1 MQVYLVGGA
10 VRDALLNRKVIER
23 DYVVVGAT
31 PQEMLSQGFTQVG
44 KDFPVFLHPKTQE
57 EYALARTERKSGKGY
72 TGFVCDASSSVTLE
86 EDLLR
91 RDLTVNAIAQD
102 NLGNLIDPYGGKKDL
117 ENRLLRHVSEA
128 FSEDPLR
135 VFRVACFATRYAYLG
150 FTIAN
155 ETMAL
160 MQSMAESGELSTLS
174 AERVWQETKRSL
186 LEKTPHVFF
195 TVLNQAHGLNDWFAE
210 LESNL
215 DAAIATLKTAVALE
229 NAAKENF
236 DKSGQLENKPLETKI
251 PESSS
256 SGTTTLIIRF
266 TALLAHLNEEEAKR
280 LCNRL
285 KVQNQLSEIVILAC
299 KFKDF
304 LLNTQ
309 NSPADLLALFNGCDA
324 WRRSERFT
332 LLLKAFAPYAHYK
345 DLDWQRQQEHIENAL
360 SAANQVNVQDIIA
373 TGVKGPAIKE
383 ALNQAKLDAIASIG
397 E

>member
-1 MQVYLVGGA
+1 MQIYLVGGA
-10 VRDALLNRKVIER
+10 VRDALLNRKVVER

-31 PQEMLSQGFTQVG
+31 PEEMLSQGFTQVG

-135 VFRVACFATRYAYLG
+135 VFRVARFATRYAYLG
-150 FTIAN
+150 FTIAT

-160 MQSMAESGELSTLS
+160 MQSMAQSGELSTLS

-195 TVLNQAHGLNDWFAE
+195 TVLNQAHGLNYWFTE
-210 LESNL
+210 LERNVDTAL
-215 DAAIATLKTAVALE
+215 ETLKTAVALE
-229 NAAKENF
+229 KAENESVV
-236 DKSGQLENKPLETKI
+236 KYTGSETPL
-251 PESSS
+251 PESSDS
-256 SGTTTLIIRF
+256 ETARLITRF
-266 TALLAHLNEEEAKR
+266 TALLTHLNEEEAKQ

-285 KVQNQLSEIVILAC
+285 KVQNQVSEIVSLAC
-299 KFKDF
+299 KFKGF
-304 LLNTQ
+304 LLNAQ
-309 NSPADLLALFNGCDA
+309 NSPADLLALFNSCDA
-324 WRRSERFT
+324 WRREERFT
-332 LLLKAFAPYAHYK
+332 LLLSAFAPYAHNK
-345 DLDWQRQQEHIENAL
+345 GVDWQHQQKRIENAL
-360 SAANQVNVQDIIA
+360 AAANQVNVQDIIA
-373 TGVKGPAIKE
+373 TGVKGPEIKD
-383 ALNQAKLDAIASIG
+383 ALNRAKLSAVASITD
-397 E
+397 

>member
-10 VRDALLNRKVIER
+10 VRDALLNRKVVER

-31 PQEMLSQGFTQVG
+31 PEEMLSQGFTQVG

-102 NLGNLIDPYGGKKDL
+102 KLGNLIDPYGGRKDL

-135 VFRVACFATRYAYLG
+135 VFRVARFATRYAYLG
-150 FTIAN
+150 FTIAT

-195 TVLNQAHGLNDWFAE
+195 TVLHQAHGLNDWFTE

-215 DAAIATLKTAVALE
+215 DTALAALKTAVDLE
-229 NAAKENF
+229 KAENESLVK
-236 DKSGQLENKPLETKI
+236 DTGSETPLPDSSNSETAR
-251 PESSS
+251 
-256 SGTTTLIIRF
+256 LITRF
-266 TALLAHLNEEEAKR
+266 TALLSHLGEEEAKH
-280 LCNRL
+280 LCSRL
-285 KVQNQLSEIVILAC
+285 KVQNQVSEIVILAC

-304 LLNTQ
+304 LLSMQ

-324 WRRSERFT
+324 WRREERFT
-332 LLLKAFAPYAHYK
+332 LLLSAFAPYAHSK
-345 DLDWQRQQEHIENAL
+345 GVDWQEQQKRIENAL
-360 SAANQVNVQDIIA
+360 AAAKQVNVQDIIA
-373 TGVKGPAIKE
+373 TGVKGPEIRD
-383 ALNQAKLDAIASIG
+383 ALNQAKLSAIASINNQ
-397 E
+397 

>member
-10 VRDALLNRKVIER
+10 VRDALLNRKVVER

-31 PQEMLSQGFTQVG
+31 PEEMLSQGFTQVG

-135 VFRVACFATRYAYLG
+135 VFRVARFATRYAYLG
-150 FTIAN
+150 FTIAT

-160 MQSMAESGELSTLS
+160 MQSMAQSGELSTLS

-195 TVLNQAHGLNDWFAE
+195 TVLNQAHGLNDWFTE
-210 LESNL
+210 LERNVDTAL
-215 DAAIATLKTAVALE
+215 ETLKTAVALE
-229 NAAKENF
+229 KAENESVV
-236 DKSGQLENKPLETKI
+236 KYTGSETPL
-251 PESSS
+251 PESSDS
-256 SGTTTLIIRF
+256 ETARLITRF
-266 TALLAHLNEEEAKR
+266 TALLTHLNEEEAKQ

-285 KVQNQLSEIVILAC
+285 KVQNQVSEIVSLAC
-299 KFKDF
+299 KFKGF
-304 LLNTQ
+304 LLNAQ

-324 WRRSERFT
+324 WRREERFT
-332 LLLKAFAPYAHYK
+332 LLLSAFAPYAHNK
-345 DLDWQRQQEHIENAL
+345 GVDWQHQQKRIENAL
-360 SAANQVNVQDIIA
+360 AAANQVNVQDIIA
-373 TGVKGPAIKE
+373 TGVKGPEIKD
-383 ALNQAKLDAIASIG
+383 ALNQAKLAAITSTT

>member
-10 VRDALLNRKVIER
+10 VRDALLNRKVVER

-31 PQEMLSQGFTQVG
+31 PEEMLRQGFTQVG

-102 NLGNLIDPYGGKKDL
+102 NYGKLIDPYGGKKDL
-117 ENRLLRHVSEA
+117 ENRVLRHVSEA

-135 VFRVACFATRYAYLG
+135 VFRVARFATRYAYLG
-150 FTIAN
+150 FTIAT

-195 TVLNQAHGLNDWFAE
+195 TVLNQAHGLNDWFTE

-215 DAAIATLKTAVALE
+215 DTALATLKTAVDLE
-229 NAAKENF
+229 KAENESF
-236 DKSGQLENKPLETKI
+236 VKDTGSETPLPDSSNSETAR
-251 PESSS
+251 
-256 SGTTTLIIRF
+256 LITRF
-266 TALLAHLNEEEAKR
+266 TALLSHLGEEEAKH
-280 LCNRL
+280 LCSRL
-285 KVQNQLSEIVILAC
+285 KVQNQVSEIVILAC

-304 LLNTQ
+304 LLTMQ

-324 WRRSERFT
+324 WRREERFT
-332 LLLKAFAPYAHYK
+332 LLLSAFAPYAHSK
-345 DLDWQRQQEHIENAL
+345 GVDWQEQQKRIENAL
-360 SAANQVNVQDIIA
+360 AAAKQVNVQDIIA
-373 TGVKGPAIKE
+373 TGVKGPEIKD
-383 ALNQAKLDAIASIG
+383 ALNQAKLSAIASINNQ
-397 E
+397 

>member
-10 VRDALLNRKVIER
+10 VRDTLLNRKVIER

-135 VFRVACFATRYAYLG
+135 VFRVARFATRYAYLG

-210 LESNL
+210 LEGNL
-215 DAAIATLKTAVALE
+215 DIALKALKTAVELE
-229 NAAKENF
+229 KAENESVVK
-236 DKSGQLENKPLETKI
+236 DTGSETPL
-251 PESSS
+251 PESIAPE
-256 SGTTTLIIRF
+256 TARLITRF
-266 TALLAHLNEEEAKR
+266 TALLTHLNEEVAKQ
-280 LCNRL
+280 LCSRL
-285 KVQNQLSEIVILAC
+285 KVQNQVSEIVSLAC
-299 KFKDF
+299 KFKGF
-304 LLNTQ
+304 LLNAQ

-324 WRRSERFT
+324 WRREERFT
-332 LLLKAFAPYAHYK
+332 LLLSAFAPYANNK
-345 DLDWQRQQEHIENAL
+345 GVDWQHQQKRIENAL
-360 SAANQVNVQDIIA
+360 AAANQVNVQDIIS
-373 TGVKGPAIKE
+373 TGVKGPEIKE
-383 ALNQAKLDAIASIG
+383 ALNRAKLSAIASINDQ
-397 E
+397 

>member
-10 VRDALLNRKVIER
+10 VRDALLNRKVVER

-31 PQEMLSQGFTQVG
+31 PEKMLSQGFTQVG

-102 NLGNLIDPYGGKKDL
+102 NYGKLIDPYGGKKDL
-117 ENRLLRHVSEA
+117 ENRVLRHVSEA

-135 VFRVACFATRYAYLG
+135 VFRVARFATRYAYLG
-150 FTIAN
+150 FTIAT

-195 TVLNQAHGLNDWFAE
+195 TVLNQAHGLNDWFTE

-215 DAAIATLKTAVALE
+215 DTALASLKTAVGLE
-229 NAAKENF
+229 KAENESF
-236 DKSGQLENKPLETKI
+236 VKDTSSETPLPNSSNSET
-251 PESSS
+251 
-256 SGTTTLIIRF
+256 TRLITRF
-266 TALLAHLNEEEAKR
+266 TALLSHLGEEDAKQ
-280 LCNRL
+280 LCSRL
-285 KVQNQLSEIVILAC
+285 KVQNQVSEIVILAC

-304 LLNTQ
+304 LLTMQ

-324 WRRSERFT
+324 WRREERFT
-332 LLLKAFAPYAHYK
+332 LLLSAFAPYAHSK
-345 DLDWQRQQEHIENAL
+345 GVDWQEQQKRIENAL
-360 SAANQVNVQDIIA
+360 AAAKQVNVQDIIA
-373 TGVKGPAIKE
+373 TGVKGPEIKD
-383 ALNQAKLDAIASIG
+383 ALNRAKLSAIASITD
-397 E
+397 

>member
-10 VRDALLNRKVIER
+10 VRDALLNRKVVER

-31 PQEMLSQGFTQVG
+31 PEEMLSQGFTQVG

-135 VFRVACFATRYAYLG
+135 VFRVARFATRYAYLG
-150 FTIAN
+150 FTIAT

-160 MQSMAESGELSTLS
+160 MQSMAQSGELSTLS

-195 TVLNQAHGLNDWFAE
+195 TVLNQAHGLNDWFTE
-210 LESNL
+210 LERNVDTAL
-215 DAAIATLKTAVALE
+215 ETLKTAVALE
-229 NAAKENF
+229 KAENESVV
-236 DKSGQLENKPLETKI
+236 KYTGSETPL
-251 PESSS
+251 PESSDS
-256 SGTTTLIIRF
+256 ETARLITRF
-266 TALLAHLNEEEAKR
+266 TALLTHLNEEEAKQ

-285 KVQNQLSEIVILAC
+285 KVQNQVSEIVSLAC
-299 KFKDF
+299 KFKGF
-304 LLNTQ
+304 LLNAQ

-324 WRRSERFT
+324 WRREERFT
-332 LLLKAFAPYAHYK
+332 LLLSAFAPYAHNK
-345 DLDWQRQQEHIENAL
+345 GIDWQRQRKRIENAL
-360 SAANQVNVQDIIA
+360 AAAKQVNVQDIIA
-373 TGVKGPAIKE
+373 TGVKGPEIKD
-383 ALNQAKLDAIASIG
+383 ALNRAKLSAIASITD
-397 E
+397 

>member
-10 VRDALLNRKVIER
+10 VRDALLNRKVVER

-31 PQEMLSQGFTQVG
+31 PEEMLSQGFTQVG

-91 RDLTVNAIAQD
+91 RDLTVNAIAQ
-102 NLGNLIDPYGGKKDL
+102 NNYGNLIDPYGGKKDL
-117 ENRLLRHVSEA
+117 ENRVLRHVSEA

-135 VFRVACFATRYAYLG
+135 VFRVARFATRYAYLG
-150 FTIAN
+150 FTIAT

-195 TVLNQAHGLNDWFAE
+195 TVLNQAHGLNDWFTE
-210 LESNL
+210 LEINL
-215 DAAIATLKTAVALE
+215 DTALATLKTAVDLE
-229 NAAKENF
+229 KSENESF
-236 DKSGQLENKPLETKI
+236 VKDTGSETPLPDSSNSETAR
-251 PESSS
+251 
-256 SGTTTLIIRF
+256 LIIRF
-266 TALLAHLNEEEAKR
+266 TALLSHLGEEDAKH
-280 LCNRL
+280 LCSRL
-285 KVQNQLSEIVILAC
+285 KVQNQVSEIVILAC

-304 LLNTQ
+304 LLSMQ

-324 WRRSERFT
+324 WRREERF
-332 LLLKAFAPYAHYK
+332 LLLLSAFAPYAHSK
-345 DLDWQRQQEHIENAL
+345 GVDWQEQQKRIENAL
-360 SAANQVNVQDIIA
+360 AAAKQVNVQDIIA
-373 TGVKGPAIKE
+373 TGVKGPGIKD
-383 ALNQAKLDAIASIG
+383 ALNRAKLSAIASINT
-397 E
+397 

>member
-10 VRDALLNRKVIER
+10 VRDALLNRKVVER

-31 PQEMLSQGFTQVG
+31 PEEMLSQGFTQVG

-102 NLGNLIDPYGGKKDL
+102 NYGKLIDPYGGKKDL

-135 VFRVACFATRYAYLG
+135 VFRVARFATRYAYLG
-150 FTIAN
+150 FTIAT

-195 TVLNQAHGLNDWFAE
+195 TVLNQAHGLNDWFTE

-215 DAAIATLKTAVALE
+215 DAALATLKTAVDLE
-229 NAAKENF
+229 KVENESVVK
-236 DKSGQLENKPLETKI
+236 DTDTETAR
-251 PESSS
+251 
-256 SGTTTLIIRF
+256 LITRF
-266 TALLAHLNEEEAKR
+266 TALLTHLNEEEAKQ
-280 LCNRL
+280 LCSRL
-285 KVQNQLSEIVILAC
+285 KVQNQVSEIVSLAC
-299 KFKDF
+299 KFKGF
-304 LLNTQ
+304 LLNAQ

-324 WRRSERFT
+324 WRREERFT
-332 LLLKAFAPYAHYK
+332 LLLTAFAPYAHNK
-345 DLDWQRQQEHIENAL
+345 GVDWQHQQKRIENAL

-373 TGVKGPAIKE
+373 TGVKGPEIKD
-383 ALNQAKLDAIASIG
+383 ALNRAKLSAIASITD
-397 E
+397 

>member
-1 MQVYLVGGA
+1 MQIYLVGGA
-10 VRDALLNRKVIER
+10 VRDALLNRKVVER

-31 PQEMLSQGFTQVG
+31 PEEMLSQGFTQVG

-102 NLGNLIDPYGGKKDL
+102 NYGKLIDPYGGKKDL
-117 ENRLLRHVSEA
+117 ENRVLRHVSEA

-135 VFRVACFATRYAYLG
+135 VFRVARFATRYAYLG
-150 FTIAN
+150 FTIAT

-160 MQSMAESGELSTLS
+160 MQSMAQSGELSTLS

-195 TVLNQAHGLNDWFAE
+195 TVLNQAHGLNDWFTE

-215 DAAIATLKTAVALE
+215 DTALATLKTAVDLE
-229 NAAKENF
+229 KVENESVVK
-236 DKSGQLENKPLETKI
+236 DTGSGTPL
-251 PESSS
+251 PESSDS
-256 SGTTTLIIRF
+256 ETARLITRF
-266 TALLAHLNEEEAKR
+266 TALLSHLGEEDAKH
-280 LCNRL
+280 LCSRL
-285 KVQNQLSEIVILAC
+285 KVQNQVSEIVILAC

-304 LLNTQ
+304 LLTMQ

-324 WRRSERFT
+324 WRREERFT
-332 LLLKAFAPYAHYK
+332 LLLSAFAPYAHSK
-345 DLDWQRQQEHIENAL
+345 GVDWQEQQKRIENAL
-360 SAANQVNVQDIIA
+360 AAAKQVNVQDIIA
-373 TGVKGPAIKE
+373 TGVKGPEIKD
-383 ALNQAKLDAIASIG
+383 ALNQAKLSAIASINNQ
-397 E
+397 

>member
-10 VRDALLNRKVIER
+10 VRDALLNRKVVER

-31 PQEMLSQGFTQVG
+31 PEEMLSQGFTQVG

-135 VFRVACFATRYAYLG
+135 VFRVARFATRYAYLG
-150 FTIAN
+150 FTIAT

-195 TVLNQAHGLNDWFAE
+195 TVLNQAHGLNDWFTE

-215 DAAIATLKTAVALE
+215 DTALASLKTAVGLE
-229 NAAKENF
+229 KAENESF
-236 DKSGQLENKPLETKI
+236 VKDTSSETPLPDSSNSET
-251 PESSS
+251 
-256 SGTTTLIIRF
+256 TRLITRF
-266 TALLAHLNEEEAKR
+266 TALLSHLGEEDAKQ
-280 LCNRL
+280 LCSRL
-285 KVQNQLSEIVILAC
+285 KVQNQVSEIVILAC

-304 LLNTQ
+304 LLTMQ

-324 WRRSERFT
+324 WRREERF
-332 LLLKAFAPYAHYK
+332 LLLLSAFAPYAHSK
-345 DLDWQRQQEHIENAL
+345 GVDWQEQQKRIENAL
-360 SAANQVNVQDIIA
+360 AAAKQVNVQDIIA
-373 TGVKGPAIKE
+373 TGVKGPEIKD
-383 ALNQAKLDAIASIG
+383 ALNRAKLSAIASITD
-397 E
+397 

>member
-10 VRDALLNRKVIER
+10 VRDALLNRKVVER

-31 PQEMLSQGFTQVG
+31 PEEMLSQGFTQVG

-135 VFRVACFATRYAYLG
+135 VFRVARFATRYAYLG
-150 FTIAN
+150 FTIAT

-160 MQSMAESGELSTLS
+160 MQSMAQSGELSTLS

-195 TVLNQAHGLNDWFAE
+195 TVLNQAHGLNDWFTE
-210 LESNL
+210 LERNVDTAL
-215 DAAIATLKTAVALE
+215 ETLKTAVDLE
-229 NAAKENF
+229 KVENESVVK
-236 DKSGQLENKPLETKI
+236 DTDTETAR
-251 PESSS
+251 
-256 SGTTTLIIRF
+256 LITRF
-266 TALLAHLNEEEAKR
+266 TALLTHLNEEEAKQ
-280 LCNRL
+280 LCSRL
-285 KVQNQLSEIVILAC
+285 KVQNQVSDIVSLAC
-299 KFKDF
+299 KFKGF
-304 LLNTQ
+304 LLNAQ
-309 NSPADLLALFNGCDA
+309 NSPADLLVLFNGCDA
-324 WRRSERFT
+324 WRREERFT
-332 LLLKAFAPYAHYK
+332 LLLSAFAPYAHNK
-345 DLDWQRQQEHIENAL
+345 GVDWQHQQKRIENAL
-360 SAANQVNVQDIIA
+360 EAANQVNVQDIIA
-373 TGVKGPAIKE
+373 TGVKGPEIKD
-383 ALNQAKLDAIASIG
+383 ALNRAKLSAIASITD
-397 E
+397 

>member
-10 VRDALLNRKVIER
+10 VRDALLNRKVVER

-31 PQEMLSQGFTQVG
+31 PEEMLSQGFTQVG

-91 RDLTVNAIAQD
+91 RDLTVNAIAQ
-102 NLGNLIDPYGGKKDL
+102 NNYGNLIDPYGGKKDL
-117 ENRLLRHVSEA
+117 ENRVLRHVSEA

-135 VFRVACFATRYAYLG
+135 VFRVARFATRYAYLG
-150 FTIAN
+150 FTIAT

-195 TVLNQAHGLNDWFAE
+195 TVLNQAHGLNDWFTE
-210 LESNL
+210 LEINL
-215 DAAIATLKTAVALE
+215 DTALATLKTAVDLE
-229 NAAKENF
+229 KSENESF
-236 DKSGQLENKPLETKI
+236 VKDTGSETPLPDSSNSETAR
-251 PESSS
+251 
-256 SGTTTLIIRF
+256 LIIRF
-266 TALLAHLNEEEAKR
+266 TALLSHLGEEDAKH
-280 LCNRL
+280 LCSRL
-285 KVQNQLSEIVILAC
+285 KVQNQVSEIVILAC

-304 LLNTQ
+304 LLSMQ

-324 WRRSERFT
+324 WRREERF
-332 LLLKAFAPYAHYK
+332 LLLLSAFAPYAHSK
-345 DLDWQRQQEHIENAL
+345 GVDWQEQQKRIENAL
-360 SAANQVNVQDIIA
+360 AAAKQVNVQDIIA
-373 TGVKGPAIKE
+373 TGVKGPEIKD
-383 ALNQAKLDAIASIG
+383 ALNRAKLSAIACINT
-397 E
+397 

>member
-1 MQVYLVGGA
+1 MQIYLVGGA
-10 VRDALLNRKVIER
+10 VRDALLNRKVVER

-31 PQEMLSQGFTQVG
+31 PEEMLSQGFTQVG

-102 NLGNLIDPYGGKKDL
+102 NYGKLIDPYGGKKDL
-117 ENRLLRHVSEA
+117 ENRVLRHVSEA

-135 VFRVACFATRYAYLG
+135 VFRVARFATRYAYLG
-150 FTIAN
+150 FTIAT

-160 MQSMAESGELSTLS
+160 MQSMAQSGELSTLS

-195 TVLNQAHGLNDWFAE
+195 TVLNQAHGLNDWFTE

-215 DAAIATLKTAVALE
+215 DTALATLKTAVDLE
-229 NAAKENF
+229 KAKNESF
-236 DKSGQLENKPLETKI
+236 VKDTGSETPLPNSSNSETAR
-251 PESSS
+251 
-256 SGTTTLIIRF
+256 LITRF
-266 TALLAHLNEEEAKR
+266 TALLSHLGEEDAKH
-280 LCNRL
+280 LCSRL
-285 KVQNQLSEIVILAC
+285 KVQNQVSEIVILAC

-304 LLNTQ
+304 LLTMQ

-324 WRRSERFT
+324 WRREERFT
-332 LLLKAFAPYAHYK
+332 LLLSAFAPYAHSK
-345 DLDWQRQQEHIENAL
+345 GVDWQEQQKRIENAL
-360 SAANQVNVQDIIA
+360 AAAKQVNVQDIIA
-373 TGVKGPAIKE
+373 TGVKGPEIKD
-383 ALNQAKLDAIASIG
+383 ALNQAKLSAIASINNQ
-397 E
+397 

>member
-31 PQEMLSQGFTQVG
+31 PEEMLSQGFTQVG

-57 EYALARTERKSGKGY
+57 EYALARIERKSGKGY

-117 ENRLLRHVSEA
+117 DNKLLRHVSEA

-135 VFRVACFATRYAYLG
+135 VFRVARFATRYAYLG
-150 FTIAN
+150 FTIAD

-160 MQSMAESGELSTLS
+160 IQTMAQSGELKTLS

-186 LEKTPHVFF
+186 LEQTPDVFF
-195 TVLNQAHGLNDWFAE
+195 TVLSQAHGLNDWFAE
-210 LESNL
+210 LENNIDTAL
-215 DAAIATLKTAVALE
+215 TTLKAAVELE
-229 NAAKENF
+229 KVEAE
-236 DKSGQLENKPLETKI
+236 KSEA
-251 PESSS
+251 ESSDAES
-256 SGTTTLIIRF
+256 VMLIKRF
-266 TALLAHLNEEEAKR
+266 TALLSHLTEDDAKQ
-280 LCNRL
+280 LCSRL
-285 KVQNQLSEIVILAC
+285 KVQNQVSEIVTLAC
-299 KFKDF
+299 KFKA
-304 LLNTQ
+304 LLANTN
-309 NSPADLLALFNGCDA
+309 NSPSDLLTLFNGCDA
-324 WRRSERFT
+324 WRREERFF
-332 LLLKAFAPYAHYK
+332 LLLSAFASYAHTQGI
-345 DLDWQRQQEHIENAL
+345 DWQRQRNYIERAL
-360 SAANQVNVQDIIA
+360 AAANQVNVQDIIA
-373 TGVKGPAIKE
+373 TGVKGPEIKE
-383 ALNQAKLDAIASIG
+383 ALNQAKLDAMASIT

>member
-10 VRDALLNRKVIER
+10 VRDALLNRKVVER

-31 PQEMLSQGFTQVG
+31 PEEMLRQGFTQVG

-102 NLGNLIDPYGGKKDL
+102 SYGKLIDPYGGKKDL
-117 ENRLLRHVSEA
+117 ENRVLRHVSEA

-135 VFRVACFATRYAYLG
+135 VFRVARFATRYAYLG
-150 FTIAN
+150 FTIAT

-195 TVLNQAHGLNDWFAE
+195 TVLNQAHGLNDWFTE
-210 LESNL
+210 LEINL
-215 DAAIATLKTAVALE
+215 DTALATLKTAVDLE
-229 NAAKENF
+229 KAENESLVK
-236 DKSGQLENKPLETKI
+236 DTGSETPLPDSSNSETAR
-251 PESSS
+251 
-256 SGTTTLIIRF
+256 LITRF
-266 TALLAHLNEEEAKR
+266 TALLSHLGEEDAKH
-280 LCNRL
+280 LCSRL
-285 KVQNQLSEIVILAC
+285 KVQNQVSEIVILAC

-304 LLNTQ
+304 LLSMQ

-324 WRRSERFT
+324 WRREERFT
-332 LLLKAFAPYAHYK
+332 LLLSAFAPYAHSK
-345 DLDWQRQQEHIENAL
+345 GVDWQEQQKRIENAL
-360 SAANQVNVQDIIA
+360 AAAKQVNVQDIIA
-373 TGVKGPAIKE
+373 TGVKGPEIKD
-383 ALNQAKLDAIASIG
+383 ALNQAKLSAIASINNQ
-397 E
+397 

>member
-10 VRDALLNRKVIER
+10 VRDALLNRKVVER

-31 PQEMLSQGFTQVG
+31 PEEMLSQGFTQVG

-102 NLGNLIDPYGGKKDL
+102 NYGKLIDPYGGKKDL
-117 ENRLLRHVSEA
+117 ENRVLRHVSEA

-135 VFRVACFATRYAYLG
+135 VFRVARFATRYAYLG
-150 FTIAN
+150 FTIAT

-195 TVLNQAHGLNDWFAE
+195 TILNQAHGLNDWFTE
-210 LESNL
+210 LEINL
-215 DAAIATLKTAVALE
+215 DTALATLKTAVDLE
-229 NAAKENF
+229 KSENESF
-236 DKSGQLENKPLETKI
+236 VKDTGSETPLPDSSNSETAR
-251 PESSS
+251 
-256 SGTTTLIIRF
+256 LIIRF
-266 TALLAHLNEEEAKR
+266 TALLSHLGEEDAKH
-280 LCNRL
+280 LCSRL
-285 KVQNQLSEIVILAC
+285 KVQNQVSEIVILAC

-304 LLNTQ
+304 LLSMQ

-324 WRRSERFT
+324 WRREERF
-332 LLLKAFAPYAHYK
+332 LLLLSAFAPYAHSK
-345 DLDWQRQQEHIENAL
+345 GVDWQEQQKRIENAL
-360 SAANQVNVQDIIA
+360 AAAKQVNVQDIIA
-373 TGVKGPAIKE
+373 TGVKGPEIKD
-383 ALNQAKLDAIASIG
+383 ALNQAKLSAIASINNQ
-397 E
+397 

>member
-10 VRDALLNRKVIER
+10 VRDALLNRKVVER

-31 PQEMLSQGFTQVG
+31 PEEMLSRGFTQVG

-102 NLGNLIDPYGGKKDL
+102 NYGKLIDPYGGKKDI
-117 ENRLLRHVSEA
+117 ENRVLRHVSEA

-135 VFRVACFATRYAYLG
+135 VLRVARFATRYAYLG
-150 FTIAN
+150 FTIAT

-195 TVLNQAHGLNDWFAE
+195 TVLNQAHGLNDWFTE

-215 DAAIATLKTAVALE
+215 DTALATLKTAVDLE
-229 NAAKENF
+229 KSENESF
-236 DKSGQLENKPLETKI
+236 VKDTGSETPLPDSSNSETAR
-251 PESSS
+251 
-256 SGTTTLIIRF
+256 LITRF
-266 TALLAHLNEEEAKR
+266 TALLSHLGEEDAKQ
-280 LCNRL
+280 LCSRL
-285 KVQNQLSEIVILAC
+285 KVQNQVSEIVILAC

-304 LLNTQ
+304 LLTMQ

-324 WRRSERFT
+324 WRREERFT
-332 LLLKAFAPYAHYK
+332 LLLSAFAPYAHSK
-345 DLDWQRQQEHIENAL
+345 GVDWQEQQKRIENAL
-360 SAANQVNVQDIIA
+360 AAAKQVNVQDIIA
-373 TGVKGPAIKE
+373 TGVKGPEIKD
-383 ALNQAKLDAIASIG
+383 ALNQAKLSAIASINNQ
-397 E
+397 

>member
-10 VRDALLNRKVIER
+10 VRDALLNRKVVER

-31 PQEMLSQGFTQVG
+31 PEEMLRQGFTQVG

-102 NLGNLIDPYGGKKDL
+102 NYGKLIDPYGGKKDL
-117 ENRLLRHVSEA
+117 ENRVLRHVSEA

-135 VFRVACFATRYAYLG
+135 VFRVARFATRYAYLG
-150 FTIAN
+150 FTIAT

-195 TVLNQAHGLNDWFAE
+195 TVLNQAHGLNDWFTE
-210 LESNL
+210 LEINL
-215 DAAIATLKTAVALE
+215 DTALATLKTAVDLE
-229 NAAKENF
+229 KSENESF
-236 DKSGQLENKPLETKI
+236 VKDTGSETPLPDSSNSETAR
-251 PESSS
+251 
-256 SGTTTLIIRF
+256 LITRF
-266 TALLAHLNEEEAKR
+266 TALLSHLGEEDAKH
-280 LCNRL
+280 LCSRL
-285 KVQNQLSEIVILAC
+285 KVQNQVSEIVILAC

-304 LLNTQ
+304 LLTMQ

-324 WRRSERFT
+324 WRREERFT
-332 LLLKAFAPYAHYK
+332 LLLSAFAPYAHSK
-345 DLDWQRQQEHIENAL
+345 GVDWQEQQKRIENAL
-360 SAANQVNVQDIIA
+360 AAAKQVNVQDIIA
-373 TGVKGPAIKE
+373 TGVKGPEIKD
-383 ALNQAKLDAIASIG
+383 ALNQAKLSAIASIDNQ
-397 E
+397 

>member
-10 VRDALLNRKVIER
+10 VRDALLNRKVVER

-31 PQEMLSQGFTQVG
+31 PEKMLSQGFTQVG

-102 NLGNLIDPYGGKKDL
+102 NYGKLIDPYGGKKDL
-117 ENRLLRHVSEA
+117 ENRVLRHVSEA

-135 VFRVACFATRYAYLG
+135 VFRVARFATRYAYLG
-150 FTIAN
+150 FTIAT

-195 TVLNQAHGLNDWFAE
+195 TVLNQAHGLNDWFTE

-215 DAAIATLKTAVALE
+215 DTALASLKTAVGLE
-229 NAAKENF
+229 KAENESF
-236 DKSGQLENKPLETKI
+236 VKDTSSETPLPDSSNSET
-251 PESSS
+251 
-256 SGTTTLIIRF
+256 TRLITRF
-266 TALLAHLNEEEAKR
+266 TALLSHLGEEDAKQ
-280 LCNRL
+280 LCSRL
-285 KVQNQLSEIVILAC
+285 KVQNQVSEIVILAC

-304 LLNTQ
+304 LLTMQ

-324 WRRSERFT
+324 WRREERFT
-332 LLLKAFAPYAHYK
+332 LLLSAFAPYAHSK
-345 DLDWQRQQEHIENAL
+345 GVDWQEQQKRIENAL
-360 SAANQVNVQDIIA
+360 AAAKQVNVQDIIA
-373 TGVKGPAIKE
+373 TGVKGPEIKD
-383 ALNQAKLDAIASIG
+383 ALNQAKLSAIASINNQ
-397 E
+397 

>member
-10 VRDALLNRKVIER
+10 VRDALLNRKVVER

-31 PQEMLSQGFTQVG
+31 PEEMLSQGYTQVG

-72 TGFVCDASSSVTLE
+72 TGFVCDASSTVTLE

-102 NLGNLIDPYGGKKDL
+102 NLGNLIDPYGGQKDL

-135 VFRVACFATRYAYLG
+135 VFRVARFATRYAYLG
-150 FTIAN
+150 FSIAN

-160 MQSMAESGELSTLS
+160 MQSMAQSGELSTLS

-195 TVLNQAHGLNDWFAE
+195 TVLNQANGLKDWFTE
-210 LESNL
+210 LERNIDTAL
-215 DAAIATLKTAVALE
+215 ETLKTAVALE
-229 NAAKENF
+229 KSENESIV
-236 DKSGQLENKPLETKI
+236 KNTGSETPLPERSASETAR
-251 PESSS
+251 
-256 SGTTTLIIRF
+256 LITRF
-266 TALLAHLNEEEAKR
+266 TALLTHLSEEEAKQ
-280 LCNRL
+280 LCSRL
-285 KVQNQLSEIVILAC
+285 KVQNQVSEIVSLAC
-299 KFKDF
+299 KFKGF

-309 NSPADLLALFNGCDA
+309 NSPVDLLALFNGCDA
-324 WRRSERFT
+324 WRREERFI
-332 LLLKAFAPYAHYK
+332 LLLSAFAPYALNQGVGWLH
-345 DLDWQRQQEHIENAL
+345 QQKRIENAL
-360 SAANQVNVQDIIA
+360 AAANQVNVQDIIA
-373 TGVKGPAIKE
+373 TGVKGPEIKD
-383 ALNQAKLDAIASIG
+383 ALNQAKLAAIASTT

>member
-1 MQVYLVGGA
+1 MQIYLVGGA
-10 VRDALLNRKVIER
+10 VRDALLNRKVVER

-31 PQEMLSQGFTQVG
+31 PEEMLSQGFTQVG

-102 NLGNLIDPYGGKKDL
+102 NYGKLIDPYGGKKDL
-117 ENRLLRHVSEA
+117 ENRVLRHVSEA

-135 VFRVACFATRYAYLG
+135 VFRVARFATRYAYLG
-150 FTIAN
+150 FTIAT

-195 TVLNQAHGLNDWFAE
+195 TVLNQAHGLNDWFTE
-210 LESNL
+210 LEINL
-215 DAAIATLKTAVALE
+215 DTALATLKTAVDLE
-229 NAAKENF
+229 KAKNESF
-236 DKSGQLENKPLETKI
+236 VKDTGSETPLPNSSNSETAR
-251 PESSS
+251 
-256 SGTTTLIIRF
+256 LITRF
-266 TALLAHLNEEEAKR
+266 TALLSHLGEEDAKH
-280 LCNRL
+280 LCSRL
-285 KVQNQLSEIVILAC
+285 KVQNQVSEIVILAC

-304 LLNTQ
+304 LLTMQ

-324 WRRSERFT
+324 WRREERFT
-332 LLLKAFAPYAHYK
+332 LLFSAFAPYAHSK
-345 DLDWQRQQEHIENAL
+345 GVDWQEQQKRIENAL
-360 SAANQVNVQDIIA
+360 AAAKQVNVQDIIA
-373 TGVKGPAIKE
+373 TGVKGPEIKD
-383 ALNQAKLDAIASIG
+383 ALNQAKLSAIASINT
-397 E
+397 

>member
-10 VRDALLNRKVIER
+10 VRDALLNRKVVER

-31 PQEMLSQGFTQVG
+31 PEEMLSQGFTQVG

-135 VFRVACFATRYAYLG
+135 VFRVARFATRYAYLG
-150 FTIAN
+150 FTIAT

-195 TVLNQAHGLNDWFAE
+195 TVLNQAHGLNDWFTE

-215 DAAIATLKTAVALE
+215 DAALATLKTAVDLE
-229 NAAKENF
+229 KVENESVVK
-236 DKSGQLENKPLETKI
+236 DTDTETAR
-251 PESSS
+251 
-256 SGTTTLIIRF
+256 LITRF
-266 TALLAHLNEEEAKR
+266 TALLTHLNEEEAKQ
-280 LCNRL
+280 LCSRL
-285 KVQNQLSEIVILAC
+285 KVQNQVSEIVSLAC
-299 KFKDF
+299 KFKGF
-304 LLNTQ
+304 LLNAQ
-309 NSPADLLALFNGCDA
+309 NSPADLLALFNSCDA
-324 WRRSERFT
+324 WRREERFT
-332 LLLKAFAPYAHYK
+332 LLLSAFAPYAHNK
-345 DLDWQRQQEHIENAL
+345 GVDWQHQQKRIENAL

-373 TGVKGPAIKE
+373 TGVKGPEIKD
-383 ALNQAKLDAIASIG
+383 ALNRAKLSAVASITD
-397 E
+397 

>member
-10 VRDALLNRKVIER
+10 VRDALLNRKVVER

-31 PQEMLSQGFTQVG
+31 PEEMLSQGYTQVG

-117 ENRLLRHVSEA
+117 ENRILRHVSEA

-135 VFRVACFATRYAYLG
+135 VFRVARFATRYAYLG
-150 FTIAN
+150 FTIAT

-160 MQSMAESGELSTLS
+160 MQSMAQSGELSTLS

-195 TVLNQAHGLNDWFAE
+195 TVLHQAHGLNDWFTE
-210 LESNL
+210 LERNVDSAL
-215 DAAIATLKTAVALE
+215 ETLKTAVDLE
-229 NAAKENF
+229 KVENESLVK
-236 DKSGQLENKPLETKI
+236 DTGSETPL
-251 PESSS
+251 PESSNS
-256 SGTTTLIIRF
+256 ETARLITRF
-266 TALLAHLNEEEAKR
+266 TALLTHLNEEEAKQ
-280 LCNRL
+280 LCSRL
-285 KVQNQLSEIVILAC
+285 KVQNQVSEIVSLAC
-299 KFKDF
+299 KFKGF
-304 LLNTQ
+304 LLNAQ

-324 WRRSERFT
+324 WRREERFT
-332 LLLKAFAPYAHYK
+332 LLLSAFAPYAHNK
-345 DLDWQRQQEHIENAL
+345 GVDWQHQQKRIENAL
-360 SAANQVNVQDIIA
+360 AAANQVNVQDIIA
-373 TGVKGPAIKE
+373 TGVKGPEIKD
-383 ALNQAKLDAIASIG
+383 ALNQAKLSAIASINT
-397 E
+397 

>member
-10 VRDALLNRKVIER
+10 VRDALLNRKVVER

-31 PQEMLSQGFTQVG
+31 PEEMLSQGFTQVG

-91 RDLTVNAIAQD
+91 RDLTVNAIAQ
-102 NLGNLIDPYGGKKDL
+102 NNYGNLIDPYGGKKDL
-117 ENRLLRHVSEA
+117 ENRVLRHVSEA

-135 VFRVACFATRYAYLG
+135 VFRVARFATRYAYLG
-150 FTIAN
+150 FTIAT

-195 TVLNQAHGLNDWFAE
+195 TVLNQAHGLNDWFTE
-210 LESNL
+210 LEINL
-215 DAAIATLKTAVALE
+215 DTALATLKTAVDLE
-229 NAAKENF
+229 KSENESF
-236 DKSGQLENKPLETKI
+236 VKDTGSETPLPDSSNSETAR
-251 PESSS
+251 
-256 SGTTTLIIRF
+256 LIIRF
-266 TALLAHLNEEEAKR
+266 TALLSHLGEEDAKH
-280 LCNRL
+280 LCSRL
-285 KVQNQLSEIVILAC
+285 KVQNQVSEIVILAC

-304 LLNTQ
+304 LLSMQ

-324 WRRSERFT
+324 WRREERF
-332 LLLKAFAPYAHYK
+332 LLLLSAFAPYAHSK
-345 DLDWQRQQEHIENAL
+345 GVDWQEQQKRIENAL
-360 SAANQVNVQDIIA
+360 AAAKQVNVQDIIA
-373 TGVKGPAIKE
+373 TGVKGPEIKD
-383 ALNQAKLDAIASIG
+383 ALNQAKLSAIASINT
-397 E
+397 

>member
-10 VRDALLNRKVIER
+10 VRDALLNRKVVER

-31 PQEMLSQGFTQVG
+31 PEEMLSQGFTQVG

-135 VFRVACFATRYAYLG
+135 VFRVARFATRYAYLG
-150 FTIAN
+150 FTIAT

-160 MQSMAESGELSTLS
+160 MQSMAQSGELSTLS

-195 TVLNQAHGLNDWFAE
+195 TVLNQAHGLNDWFTE

-215 DAAIATLKTAVALE
+215 DTALATLKTAVDLE
-229 NAAKENF
+229 KAKNESF
-236 DKSGQLENKPLETKI
+236 VKDTGSETPLPDSSNSETAR
-251 PESSS
+251 
-256 SGTTTLIIRF
+256 LITRF
-266 TALLAHLNEEEAKR
+266 TALLSHLGEEDAKH
-280 LCNRL
+280 LCSRL
-285 KVQNQLSEIVILAC
+285 KVQNQVSEIVILAC

-304 LLNTQ
+304 LLTMQ

-324 WRRSERFT
+324 WRREERFT
-332 LLLKAFAPYAHYK
+332 LLLSAFAPYAHSK
-345 DLDWQRQQEHIENAL
+345 GVDWQEQQKRIENAL
-360 SAANQVNVQDIIA
+360 AAAKQVNVQDIIA
-373 TGVKGPAIKE
+373 TGVKGPEIKD
-383 ALNQAKLDAIASIG
+383 ALNQAKLSAIASINNQ
-397 E
+397 

>member
-10 VRDALLNRKVIER
+10 VRDALLNRKVVER

-31 PQEMLSQGFTQVG
+31 PEEMLSQGFTQVG

-135 VFRVACFATRYAYLG
+135 VFRVARFATRYAYLG
-150 FTIAN
+150 FTIAT

-195 TVLNQAHGLNDWFAE
+195 TVLNQAHGLNDWFTE

-215 DAAIATLKTAVALE
+215 DTALASLKTAVGLE
-229 NAAKENF
+229 KAENESF
-236 DKSGQLENKPLETKI
+236 VKDTSSETPLPDSSNSET
-251 PESSS
+251 
-256 SGTTTLIIRF
+256 TRLITRF
-266 TALLAHLNEEEAKR
+266 TALLSHLGEEDAKQ
-280 LCNRL
+280 LCSRL
-285 KVQNQLSEIVILAC
+285 KVQNQVSEIVILAC

-304 LLNTQ
+304 LLTMQ

-324 WRRSERFT
+324 WRREERFT
-332 LLLKAFAPYAHYK
+332 LLLSAFAPYAHSK
-345 DLDWQRQQEHIENAL
+345 GVDWQEQQKRIENAL
-360 SAANQVNVQDIIA
+360 AAAKQVNVQDIIA
-373 TGVKGPAIKE
+373 TGVKGPEIKD
-383 ALNQAKLDAIASIG
+383 ALNRAKLSAIASITD
-397 E
+397 

>member
-10 VRDALLNRKVIER
+10 VRDALLNRKVVER

-31 PQEMLSQGFTQVG
+31 PEEMLSQGFTQVG

-135 VFRVACFATRYAYLG
+135 VFRVARFATRYAYLG
-150 FTIAN
+150 FTIAT

-160 MQSMAESGELSTLS
+160 MQSMAQSGELSTLS

-195 TVLNQAHGLNDWFAE
+195 TVLNQAHGLNDWFTE
-210 LESNL
+210 LERNVDTAL
-215 DAAIATLKTAVALE
+215 ETLKTAVALE
-229 NAAKENF
+229 KAENESVV
-236 DKSGQLENKPLETKI
+236 KYTGSETPL
-251 PESSS
+251 PESSDS
-256 SGTTTLIIRF
+256 ETARLITRF
-266 TALLAHLNEEEAKR
+266 TALLTHLNEEEAKQ

-285 KVQNQLSEIVILAC
+285 KVQNQVSEIVSLAC
-299 KFKDF
+299 KFKGF
-304 LLNTQ
+304 LLNAQ

-324 WRRSERFT
+324 WRREERFT
-332 LLLKAFAPYAHYK
+332 LLLSAFAPYAHNK
-345 DLDWQRQQEHIENAL
+345 GIDWQRQRKRIENAL

-373 TGVKGPAIKE
+373 TGVKGPEIKD
-383 ALNQAKLDAIASIG
+383 ALNRAKLSAIASITD
-397 E
+397 

>member
-10 VRDALLNRKVIER
+10 VRDALLNRKVVER

-31 PQEMLSQGFTQVG
+31 PEEMLSQGFTQVG

-135 VFRVACFATRYAYLG
+135 VFRVARFATRYAYLG
-150 FTIAN
+150 FTIAT

-160 MQSMAESGELSTLS
+160 MQSMAQSGELSTLS

-195 TVLNQAHGLNDWFAE
+195 TVLNQAHGLNDWFTE

-215 DAAIATLKTAVALE
+215 DTALASLKTAVGLE
-229 NAAKENF
+229 KAENESF
-236 DKSGQLENKPLETKI
+236 VKDTSSETPLPDSSNSET
-251 PESSS
+251 
-256 SGTTTLIIRF
+256 TRLITRF
-266 TALLAHLNEEEAKR
+266 TALLSHLGEEDAKQ
-280 LCNRL
+280 LCSRL
-285 KVQNQLSEIVILAC
+285 KVQNQVSEIVILAC

-304 LLNTQ
+304 LLTMQ

-324 WRRSERFT
+324 WRREERFT
-332 LLLKAFAPYAHYK
+332 LLLSAFAPYAHSK
-345 DLDWQRQQEHIENAL
+345 GVDWQEQQKRIENAL
-360 SAANQVNVQDIIA
+360 AAAKQVNVQDIIA
-373 TGVKGPAIKE
+373 TGVKGPEIKD
-383 ALNQAKLDAIASIG
+383 ALNRAKLSAIASITD
-397 E
+397 

>member
-10 VRDALLNRKVIER
+10 VRDALLNRKVVER

-31 PQEMLSQGFTQVG
+31 PEEMLSQGFTQVG

-91 RDLTVNAIAQD
+91 RDLTVNAIAQ
-102 NLGNLIDPYGGKKDL
+102 NNYGNLIDPYGGKKDL
-117 ENRLLRHVSEA
+117 ENRVLRHVSEA

-135 VFRVACFATRYAYLG
+135 VFRVARFATRYAYLG
-150 FTIAN
+150 FTIAT

-195 TVLNQAHGLNDWFAE
+195 TVLNQAHGLNDWFTE
-210 LESNL
+210 LEINL
-215 DAAIATLKTAVALE
+215 DTALATLKTAVDLE
-229 NAAKENF
+229 KSENESF
-236 DKSGQLENKPLETKI
+236 VKDTGSETPLPDSSNSETAR
-251 PESSS
+251 
-256 SGTTTLIIRF
+256 LIIRF
-266 TALLAHLNEEEAKR
+266 TALLSHLGEEDAKH
-280 LCNRL
+280 LCSRL
-285 KVQNQLSEIVILAC
+285 KVQNQVSEIVILAC

-304 LLNTQ
+304 LLTMQ

-324 WRRSERFT
+324 WRREERF
-332 LLLKAFAPYAHYK
+332 LLLLSAFAPYAHSK
-345 DLDWQRQQEHIENAL
+345 GVDWQEQQKRIENAL
-360 SAANQVNVQDIIA
+360 AAAKQVNVQDIIA
-373 TGVKGPAIKE
+373 TGVKGPEIKD
-383 ALNQAKLDAIASIG
+383 ALNQAKLSAIASINT
-397 E
+397 

>member
-10 VRDALLNRKVIER
+10 VRDALLNRKVVER

-31 PQEMLSQGFTQVG
+31 PEEMLSQGFTQVG

-135 VFRVACFATRYAYLG
+135 VFRVARFATRYAYLG
-150 FTIAN
+150 FTIAT

-160 MQSMAESGELSTLS
+160 MQSMAQSGELSTLS

-195 TVLNQAHGLNDWFAE
+195 TVLNQAHGLNDWFTE
-210 LESNL
+210 LERNVDTAL
-215 DAAIATLKTAVALE
+215 ATLKTAVDLE
-229 NAAKENF
+229 KAKNESF
-236 DKSGQLENKPLETKI
+236 VKDTGSETPLPDSSNSETAR
-251 PESSS
+251 
-256 SGTTTLIIRF
+256 LITRF
-266 TALLAHLNEEEAKR
+266 TALLSHLGEEDAKH
-280 LCNRL
+280 LCSRL
-285 KVQNQLSEIVILAC
+285 KVQNQVSEIVILAC

-304 LLNTQ
+304 LLTMQ

-324 WRRSERFT
+324 WRREERFT
-332 LLLKAFAPYAHYK
+332 LLLSAFAPYAHSK
-345 DLDWQRQQEHIENAL
+345 GVDWQEQQKRIENAL
-360 SAANQVNVQDIIA
+360 AAAKQVNVQDIIA
-373 TGVKGPAIKE
+373 TGVKGPGIKD
-383 ALNQAKLDAIASIG
+383 ALNRAKLSAIASINT
-397 E
+397 

>member
-10 VRDALLNRKVIER
+10 VRDALLNRKVVER

-31 PQEMLSQGFTQVG
+31 PEEMLSQGFTQVG

-102 NLGNLIDPYGGKKDL
+102 NYGKLIDPYGGKKDL
-117 ENRLLRHVSEA
+117 ENRVLRHVSEA

-135 VFRVACFATRYAYLG
+135 VFRVARFATRYAYLG
-150 FTIAN
+150 FTIAT

-160 MQSMAESGELSTLS
+160 MQSMAQSGELSTLS

-195 TVLNQAHGLNDWFAE
+195 TVLNQAHGLNDWFTE

-215 DAAIATLKTAVALE
+215 DTALATLKTSVDLE
-229 NAAKENF
+229 KAQNENLAKST
-236 DKSGQLENKPLETKI
+236 DLETA
-251 PESSS
+251 S
-256 SGTTTLIIRF
+256 LITRF
-266 TALLAHLNEEEAKR
+266 TSLLTHLNEEEAKR
-280 LCNRL
+280 LCSRL
-285 KVQNQLSEIVILAC
+285 KVQNQVSEIVSLAC
-299 KFKDF
+299 KYKEF
-304 LLNTQ
+304 LLNAQ
-309 NSPADLLALFNGCDA
+309 NSPDDLLTLFNGCDA
-324 WRRSERFT
+324 WRREERFS
-332 LLLKAFAPYAHYK
+332 LLLSAFAPYAHNK
-345 DLDWQRQQEHIENAL
+345 GVDWQHQQKRIEEAL
-360 SAANQVNVQDIIA
+360 AAAKQVNVQDIIA
-373 TGVKGPAIKE
+373 TGVKGPEIKD
-383 ALNQAKLDAIASIG
+383 ALNQAKLSAIASINNQ
-397 E
+397 

>member
-10 VRDALLNRKVIER
+10 VRDALLNRKVVER

-31 PQEMLSQGFTQVG
+31 PEEMLSQGFTQVG

-135 VFRVACFATRYAYLG
+135 VFRVARFATRYAYLG
-150 FTIAN
+150 FTIAT

-160 MQSMAESGELSTLS
+160 MQSMAQSGELSTLS

-195 TVLNQAHGLNDWFAE
+195 TVLNQAHGLNDWFTE
-210 LESNL
+210 LERNVDTAL
-215 DAAIATLKTAVALE
+215 ETLKTAVALE
-229 NAAKENF
+229 KAENESVV
-236 DKSGQLENKPLETKI
+236 KYTGSETPL
-251 PESSS
+251 PESSDS
-256 SGTTTLIIRF
+256 ETARLITRF
-266 TALLAHLNEEEAKR
+266 TALLTHLNEVEAKQ
-280 LCNRL
+280 LCSRL
-285 KVQNQLSEIVILAC
+285 KVQNQVSEIVSLAC
-299 KFKDF
+299 KFKGF
-304 LLNTQ
+304 LLNAQ

-324 WRRSERFT
+324 WRREERFT
-332 LLLKAFAPYAHYK
+332 LLLSAFAPYAHNK
-345 DLDWQRQQEHIENAL
+345 GIDWQRQRKRIENAL

-373 TGVKGPAIKE
+373 TGVKGPEIKD
-383 ALNQAKLDAIASIG
+383 ALNRAKLSAIASINT
-397 E
+397 

>member
-10 VRDALLNRKVIER
+10 VRDALLNRKVVER

-31 PQEMLSQGFTQVG
+31 PEEMLSQGFTQVG

-102 NLGNLIDPYGGKKDL
+102 NYGKLIDPYGGKKDL
-117 ENRLLRHVSEA
+117 ENRVLRHVSEA

-135 VFRVACFATRYAYLG
+135 VFRVARFATRYAYLG
-150 FTIAN
+150 FTIAT

-195 TVLNQAHGLNDWFAE
+195 TVLNQAHGLNDWFTE

-215 DAAIATLKTAVALE
+215 DTALATLKTAVDLE
-229 NAAKENF
+229 KAKNESF
-236 DKSGQLENKPLETKI
+236 VKDTGSETPLPDSSNSETAR
-251 PESSS
+251 
-256 SGTTTLIIRF
+256 LITRF
-266 TALLAHLNEEEAKR
+266 TALLSHLGEEDAKH
-280 LCNRL
+280 LCSRL
-285 KVQNQLSEIVILAC
+285 KVQNQVSEIVILAC

-304 LLNTQ
+304 LLTMQ

-324 WRRSERFT
+324 WRREERFT
-332 LLLKAFAPYAHYK
+332 LLLSAFAPYAHSK
-345 DLDWQRQQEHIENAL
+345 GVDWQEQQKRIENAL
-360 SAANQVNVQDIIA
+360 AAAKQVNVQDIIA
-373 TGVKGPAIKE
+373 TGVKGPEIKDAI
-383 ALNQAKLDAIASIG
+383 NQAKLSAIASINNQ
-397 E
+397 